1 MGFMRFLLFL
11 TFVVFMIPVSFNA
24 VAGYGKNE
32 PETIRVATFN
42 VSMDASN
49 YLNESEL
56 PALTE
61 SPLPEVLQKNHE
73 QIRGIAEILQRV
85 RPDIVL
91 LNEFDY
97 LDPEVGVNVFQKN
110 YLAVSQNG
118 QQAIEY
124 PYAYTAPVNTGV
136 PSAFDL
142 NRDGKAQGTGID
154 AWGFGWYPGQY
165 GMVILSKYPLLTDKV
180 RTFQHF
186 LWQDMPGRH
195 IPYVI
200 NEQGQATNEQWYSD
214 EIMAQYPLSSKS
226 HWDLPVK
233 VGDKIIHLLAAHPVP
248 PAFDGPENSNG
259 MRNFDEIRLFA
270 DYLTPGSGNYLYDDK
285 GTRGGLAAD
294 QSFIV
299 MGDMNAEAGSGG
311 VDGAIEQLLEHPRVN
326 DVKPQSRGGQ
336 QHSPDKQGA
345 QFHTAAWR
353 KRVDYVLPSNDL
365 IVKDAGVFWPVD
377 DESGSELMQKRSA
390 SSDHRLV
397 WLDIVK

>member
-1 MGFMRFLLFL
+1 
-11 TFVVFMIPVSFNA
+11 MIPTSFNA
-24 VAGYGKNE
+24 AAGSGKSE

-49 YLNESEL
+49 YLSNSEL
-56 PALTE
+56 PLLDK
-61 SPLPEVLQKNHE
+61 SPVPEILQQNHK

-97 LDPEVGVNVFQKN
+97 LDPKVGVNVFQKD

-136 PSAFDL
+136 PSPFDL
-142 NRDGKAQGTGID
+142 NRDGKAEGTGID
-154 AWGFGWYPGQY
+154 SWGFGWYPGQY
-165 GMVILSKYPLLTDKV
+165 GMVILSKYPLLTDQV

-186 LWQDMPGRH
+186 LWKDMPGRH
-195 IPYVI
+195 IPYVM
-200 NEQGQATNEQWYSD
+200 NEQVQATDEPWYSD

-226 HWDLPVK
+226 HWDVPVK
-233 VGDKIIHLLAAHPVP
+233 VGDKVIHLLAAHPVP
-248 PAFDGPENSNG
+248 PTFDGPENSNG

-270 DYLTPGSGNYLYDDK
+270 DYLTPGSDHYLYDDN
-285 GTRGGLAAD
+285 GIRGGLGED
-294 QSFIV
+294 ESFIIV
-299 MGDMNAEAGSGG
+299 GDMNAEAGSGG

-336 QHSPDKQGA
+336 LHSPDKQGA
-345 QFHTAAWR
+345 QYHTAAWR

-365 IVKDAGVFWPVD
+365 IVKHAGVFWPVED
-377 DESGSELMQKRSA
+377 DAGSELMNKRSA